1 MIITDEMLDDMEQEI
16 KNSPDG
22 KMSKIHMTMIM
33 EQSNK
38 DMIEHEKLVKQ
49 QRLGTDQWS
58 VDFRAKYYPKQS
70 MNI

>member
-1 MIITDEMLDDMEQEI
+1 MLDDMEQEI

-58 VDFRAKYYPKQS
+58 VDFRAKYYPKQLT
-70 MNI
+70 NI